1 MTTQQTPTAN
11 TPSTTPDKKAA
22 AMPESVPAPKLKH
35 KHTGDEDYQNTCKA
49 CRAADAERSRPGY
62 CNIPEVDLDRTTF
75 LVPETPYDAAVC
87 RAYLTEKYPDARYIG
102 SSIDLAKL
110 GGWGD
115 GEQIV
120 IVRRDSWPKMPGV
133 GSKREKDVEG
143 KWEYMMVPPETYV
156 SEVVESEPIDVK
168 KTIELTKADRFTKS
182 QLNIKPLLKRLSELM
197 PLPYR
202 IDLPRHED
210 DTVAYFVH
218 A

>member
-1 MTTQQTPTAN
+1 MTTQQSPTPN

-22 AMPESVPAPKLKH
+22 PTPDSLAPKLVH

-62 CNIPEVDLDRTTF
+62 CAIPEAELGHTTF
-75 LVPETPYDAAVC
+75 LVPDTPYDDQVC
-87 RAYLTEKYPDARYIG
+87 RAYIFEKYPDARYIG
-102 SSIDLAKL
+102 SSLDLAKL
-110 GGWGD
+110 GGWAD
-115 GEQIV
+115 NEQIV
-120 IVRRDSWPKMPGV
+120 VVRRDTWPKPHGV

-143 KWEYMMVPPETYV
+143 KWEYIMVPPETYIC
-156 SEVVESEPIDVK
+156 EVVESAPIRVK
-168 KTIELTKADRFTKS
+168 QTIVAAEADRFTKS
-182 QLNIKPLLKRLSELM
+182 QLNIKPLIKRLCELM